1 MRASLARAGLLIFAL
16 AQSAGC
22 VQTPS
27 VLPEAG
33 LAQRIAPLGPEAESA
48 GRASGSASASPP
60 EAAETRPNT
69 PASGERVEPLPLPDI
84 AAGRE
89 PPLTLNEA
97 KQLAW
102 RLNPQ
107 LAVAREAIT
116 AAQGDEEVAFSG
128 YLPTFSANSG
138 YQAFSS
144 QVGFIGIPPH
154 GRLINLPVRGF
165 GPGTQDFTVTDLQMK
180 WVVWEFGRQ
189 FATWSIAP
197 QAGDGQVAL

>member
-1 MRASLARAGLLIFAL
+1 MRAPISRAGLLIFAL

-27 VLPEAG
+27 VLPTAG

-69 PASGERVEPLPLPDI
+69 PASGEREPSPLPGI

-89 PPLTLNEA
+89 PPLTLDEA
-97 KQLAW
+97 KQLAL

-107 LAVAREAIT
+107 LAAAR
-116 AAQGDEEVAFSG
+116 G
-128 YLPTFSANSG
+128 
-138 YQAFSS
+138 
-144 QVGFIGIPPH
+144 
-154 GRLINLPVRGF
+154 GRGRAGERGGRVFGLSTDVRGQF
-165 GPGTQDFTVTDLQMK
+165 RLPGVRL
-180 WVVWEFGRQ
+180 
-189 FATWSIAP
+189 
-197 QAGDGQVAL
+197 AGGGHR